1 MKEQTNWI
9 LVQIYNACYNC
20 NFILCQYLYDKCIDD
35 KYLPSTIRIIK
46 GIYKFTILLFNKV
59 VFFLARHY
67 VFGYHNVN
75 LQICHHEIFMES
87 NETNKLYQII
97 NQYTTYVFS
106 CHIGFSYN
114 VRYSN
119 TTSYL
124 TSRHNHIKATETRN
138 VEVNKKDVQKD
149 ITCCILICLGI
160 LYLQW
165 NVIHLQCSLK
175 CWKYIH

>member
-1 MKEQTNWI
+1 M
-9 LVQIYNACYNC
+9 L
-20 NFILCQYLYDKCIDD
+20 
-35 KYLPSTIRIIK
+35 
-46 GIYKFTILLFNKV
+46 
-59 VFFLARHY
+59 
-67 VFGYHNVN
+67 N
-75 LQICHHEIFMES
+75 LQICHHEIFIAS

-138 VEVNKKDVQKD
+138 VEVNAKDVQQD
-149 ITCCILICLGI
+149 STCCISISLGFIFTVKRYRSLIHYKMLEI
-160 LYLQW
+160 Y
-165 NVIHLQCSLK
+165 SLK
-175 CWKYIH
+175 RYGLPWYKNYVMTILTTF